1 MTAANEPSPVSPSD
15 SDAPMSIGL
24 WLEPHQIPDDI
35 SFIHHL
41 ALGLKSEGH
50 SVCLFAS
57 ALHTEEE
64 LGIFS
69 VPVIRVDHVPRHWH
83 DFLFRG
89 SGHNPFRT
97 DAGRRDSM
105 QTILAECRSQ
115 EMQVVILFGPTAA
128 ALPGFSDLL
137 RNIPVLYWCWD
148 STDLRGALPATAKFS
163 GLLAAYEPLEKVI
176 RAMPGAAA
184 QILRPGVFLSTPEP
198 RESSGQSPC
207 FVCLDSLA
215 GLADFSN
222 LLRACRDVADARHD
236 FLIFLYD
243 SGPDK
248 HAIWKLTQSLELL
261 DRVSFV
267 PYRNDCES
275 LLLHGD
281 FYLQAAGSSR
291 LNYVVL
297 QAMARGM
304 PVLCRP
310 SAAADFCMDGQT
322 CRIIADGSREE
333 WRNALIG
340 ALTQTEPLRRMS
352 HNALQRLRQHHT
364 MSDMLS
370 QLVAHCRRAVAAP
383 IPFPKPAAIA
393 P

>member
-1 MTAANEPSPVSPSD
+1 MTAATEQSSAVPPDPD
-15 SDAPMSIGL
+15 KALSIGL
-24 WLEPHQIPDDI
+24 WVEPQQIPDDI

-57 ALHTEEE
+57 SQHTDEE
-64 LGIFS
+64 LGIFA
-69 VPVIRVDHVPRHWH
+69 VPVVRVDHSPRHWH
-83 DFLFRG
+83 DFLFRD
-89 SGHNPFRT
+89 SGHNPFR
-97 DAGRRDSM
+97 AGSSRSDSV
-105 QTILAECRSQ
+105 QTLLNQCRSQ
-115 EMQVVILFGPTAA
+115 ELQVVILFGPTATA
-128 ALPGFSDLL
+128 FPGFLELS

-148 STDLRGALPATAKFS
+148 RAEARDRLVGGAEFS
-163 GLLAAYEPLEKVI
+163 GFLAASQPLLNGLKSRSGV
-176 RAMPGAAA
+176 AAH
-184 QILRPGVFLSTPEP
+184 ILRPGAFLSAPEP
-198 RESSGQSPC
+198 RQRASQSPC

-215 GLADFSN
+215 GLSDFSN
-222 LLRACRDVADARHD
+222 LLHACRDVADATHD

-281 FYLQAAGSSR
+281 FYLQAVESSR
-291 LNYVVL
+291 LNYIVL

-310 SAAADFCMDGQT
+310 SEAADFCMDGQT
-322 CRIIADGSREE
+322 CRIIAHGSREE
-333 WRNALIG
+333 WRHAMIS

-352 HNALQRLRQHHT
+352 HAALQRLRQHHS
-364 MSDMLS
+364 MSDMLA
-370 QLVAHCRRAVAAP
+370 QLVGHCRRAVAMP
-383 IPFPKPAAIA
+383 IPFPTPGAVG

>member
-1 MTAANEPSPVSPSD
+1 MTAANEPSPVIPSD

-24 WLEPHQIPDDI
+24 WVEPQQIPDDI

-57 ALHTEEE
+57 AQHTDEE
-64 LGIFS
+64 LGIFA
-69 VPVIRVDHVPRHWH
+69 VPVVRVDHSPRHWH
-83 DFLFRG
+83 DFLFRAPG
-89 SGHNPFRT
+89 PNPFGSVANRQ
-97 DAGRRDSM
+97 DSI
-105 QTILAECRSQ
+105 QTVLTKCRSK
-115 EMQVVILFGPTAA
+115 EVQVVVLFGPTAT
-128 ALPGFSDLL
+128 ALPGFSELS

-148 STDLRGALPATAKFS
+148 SADGHGRLAGTAEFS
-163 GLLAAYEPLEKVI
+163 GLLAASEPLQNGLK
-176 RAMPGAAA
+176 AMPGAAA
-184 QILRPGVFLSTPEP
+184 QILRPGVFVSTPEP

-215 GLADFSN
+215 GLTDFSN

-281 FYLQAAGSSR
+281 FYLQATESSR
-291 LNYVVL
+291 LNYLVL

-304 PVLCRP
+304 PVLSRP
-310 SAAADFCMDGQT
+310 SAAADFCTDGQT
-322 CRIIADGSREE
+322 CRIIAHGSREE
-333 WRNALIG
+333 WRDALIG
-340 ALTQTEPLRRMS
+340 ALTQKESSRRMS
-352 HNALQRLRQHHT
+352 QAALQRLRQHHS

-370 QLVAHCRRAVAAP
+370 LLVAHCRRAVAAP
-383 IPFPKPAAIA
+383 IPFPKPGPVA